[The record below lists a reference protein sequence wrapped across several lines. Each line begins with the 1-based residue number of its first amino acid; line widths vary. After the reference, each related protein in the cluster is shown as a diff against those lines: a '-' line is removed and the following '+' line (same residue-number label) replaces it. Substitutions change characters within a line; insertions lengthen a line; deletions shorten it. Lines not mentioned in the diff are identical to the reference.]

1 MFSNII
7 LAYRDVRG
15 EGNLEVLGHFAVR
28 NEKSKVQEGIPALD
42 NNK

>member
-15 EGNLEVLGHFAVR
+15 EGNLEVLVHFAVR
-28 NEKSKVQEGIPALD
+28 NEKSKVLGGIPALD
-42 NNK
+42 YNK